1 MIDTVENLKERYE
14 NILSVNKALNEE
26 NRMMDRITTKQKIE
40 IERLKLKI
48 AQLINRRNK
57 NERT

>member
-57 NERT
+57 N